1 MVRPRVGT
9 QTLLLLG
16 VGLAI
21 ALSGCATTAPHHH
34 STHPS
39 PTPSI
44 SPRAT
49 PTASPR
55 TTPTATATV
64 SVAPVCQAASIA
76 AGMGPSNNAAGHQAS
91 TVVLTNDSSAAC
103 SLKGFPTLQLL
114 NAGVNLTTNQT
125 DGISPAGA
133 PENLTPTLV
142 TIAPDSAASFVV
154 QWLDV
159 PTGAQQCAV
168 AWELGI
174 HLPGGGGAVTAA
186 VDGIMPC
193 GGDLYV
199 APIRA
204 GTAAP

>member
-1 MVRPRVGT
+1 MAKPRAGT

-16 VGLAI
+16 AGLAI

-34 STHPS
+34 GTHPS
-39 PTPSI
+39 STPSN
-44 SPRAT
+44 SA
-49 PTASPR
+49 R

-64 SVAPVCQAASIA
+64 AVAPVCQAGSIA
-76 AGMGPSNNAAGHQAS
+76 AGMGQSNNAAGHQAW

-103 SLKGFPTLQLL
+103 SLEGFATLQLS
-114 NAGVNLTTNQT
+114 NAGVTLATNQT

-142 TIAPDSAASFVV
+142 TLAPDSAASFVV

-159 PTGAQQCAV
+159 PTGAQQCPV

-174 HLPGGGGAVTAA
+174 HLPGGGGTVTAA

-193 GGDLYV
+193 GSDLFV
-199 APIRA
+199 APVRA